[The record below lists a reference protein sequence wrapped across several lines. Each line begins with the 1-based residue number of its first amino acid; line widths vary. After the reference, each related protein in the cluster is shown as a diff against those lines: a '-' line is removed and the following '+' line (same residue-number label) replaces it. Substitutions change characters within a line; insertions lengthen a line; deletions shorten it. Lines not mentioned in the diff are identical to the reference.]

1 MVAADALA
9 STPFFTDF
17 PSEARELL
25 SPIAFRRT
33 YGAGDVIFRQDD
45 PATVVGVLINGLI
58 SFRARLADDEAS
70 ITIGH
75 ASHPGDV
82 FGWSSVIGAKH
93 KYAHTAVCIEES
105 EVVEIDG
112 PGLVQV
118 CREHPSIGVPVLEKL
133 SAVIAERLE
142 STRAQVGHRVR
153 RGLISH
159 G

>member
-17 PSEARELL
+17 PIEARELL

-33 YGAGDVIFRQDD
+33 YGAGDVLFRQDD
-45 PATVVGVLINGLI
+45 PATVVGVLIHGLI
-58 SFRARLADDEAS
+58 SFRTRLADDEVS

-75 ASHPGDV
+75 ASHPGKV
-82 FGWSSVIGAKH
+82 FGWSSVIGTKH
-93 KYAHTAVCIEES
+93 QYAHTAVCIEES

-112 PGLVQV
+112 PGLLQV

-133 SAVIAERLE
+133 SAVISERLE
-142 STRAQVGHRVR
+142 STRAQVGHRVS